1 MSNVDRFE
9 KVLIDNFSVK
19 YLDWPSKID
28 FLREKFIKPVYS
40 KDQFSKYLSIKLED
54 YLKKCDKYFNLEN
67 GWLDIF
73 LGQTQPIA
81 YLALFAALI
90 MFYYFLPNVRIP
102 KIWYVFPGA
111 AFVLFIMATTG
122 KLFSLYLDN
131 YANRIF
137 DFRSATAVI
146 FLVFMVWFIFMAQIL
161 IIGAV
166 VNASVHKLKL
176 GDIQSRDGDIVSI
189 FRRAKAK
196 YKKNE

>member
-1 MSNVDRFE
+1 
-9 KVLIDNFSVK
+9 
-19 YLDWPSKID
+19 
-28 FLREKFIKPVYS
+28 
-40 KDQFSKYLSIKLED
+40 
-54 YLKKCDKYFNLEN
+54 
-67 GWLDIF
+67 
-73 LGQTQPIA
+73 
-81 YLALFAALI
+81 
-90 MFYYFLPNVRIP
+90 
-102 KIWYVFPGA
+102 
-111 AFVLFIMATTG
+111 MATTG

-189 FRRAKAK
+189 FKRAKAK
-196 YKKNE
+196 YKKTSNPS